1 MTLDQ
6 IAERLDS
13 LHQDLVRSHPPQI
26 MTTTEAARFL
36 SVTDETLFRWRKD
49 GVGPSYSQP
58 NSRVVRYLHQDLLD
72 WMKEQQ

>member
-6 IAERLDS
+6 ISERLDA

-26 MTTTEAARFL
+26 MTTAEAARFL

-58 NSRVVRYLHQDLLD
+58 NSRVIRYLHEDLLA